1 MLGDTERSAL
11 HALLSKGTRLVT
23 TGVDATG
30 LSASPA
36 LRRFSECPGRAYLAE
51 LEKDFEKADASTAEA
66 FIAALAPDSSVRI
79 EASASVATQIAQ
91 VDGKLH
97 IFFANFKGLVSKQ
110 NAVQTPETGI
120 RVSVSAADTGKGWFL
135 PFLGEALEIHG
146 RRQDGHLVFVL
157 PDVQKGAVVWFE
169 GR

>member
-1 MLGDTERSAL
+1 M
-11 HALLSKGTRLVT
+11 
-23 TGVDATG
+23 DATG
-30 LSASPA
+30 LPASAA
-36 LRRFSECPGRAYLAE
+36 LTRFPECPGRAYLAE
-51 LEKDFEKADASTAEA
+51 LEKDFEKADPSTAEA

-79 EASASVATQIAQ
+79 EASASVATQIAR

-110 NAVQTPETGI
+110 NAVQTPEKGI
-120 RVSVSAADTGKGWFL
+120 RVSVSAAETGKAWFL
-135 PFLGEALEIHG
+135 PFLGEALEIQG
-146 RRQDGHLVFVL
+146 QRQDGNLVFVL